1 MKCEIC
7 QRDMIRFGRY
17 RNKKGLWQRYKC
29 QHCAIIRFD
38 AEPIKE

>member
-7 QRDMIRFGRY
+7 QEEMVKLGRY

-29 QHCAIIRFD
+29 QHCGIIRLGS
-38 AEPIKE
+38 ELIES